1 MGACHPVPLFLQQ
14 TFLCFK
20 WLLQVVAFV
29 GFYVVTLPSAYS
41 LGFPAK
47 LQQQGLWIGMVIGYV
62 FVSGL
67 YVWVVYRLDWK
78 TASAEAVRISAVVP
92 LVLVDDVDEAM
103 SYVEHTH
110 SEHDNSRHD
119 TPSSELERRH
129 ILGDGQNV

>member
-1 MGACHPVPLFLQQ
+1 MHLPRCPAWLWQADSRRGGYLSPSLFLKQ

-20 WLLQVVAFV
+20 RLLQVVAFV

-67 YVWVVYRLDWK
+67 YVWVVYRLDWN

-92 LVLVDDVDEAM
+92 LVLVDD
-103 SYVEHTH
+103 
-110 SEHDNSRHD
+110 
-119 TPSSELERRH
+119 
-129 ILGDGQNV
+129 